1 MLYSYVGIDLAWK
14 SGAIVVLDQDWKIKQ
29 IIIPHFSIYPR
40 KYVWN
45 ELDNKLPLLVHWKTA
60 IEEIP
65 NSSLRQTTYYVEL
78 MENNKL
84 FNYIAGYVSGVIA
97 HHDNSPFTKLELISP
112 NKWNRELIWGRKAQR
127 EQIKE
132 ASLNFFKTNEP
143 SWYERYKDHKNLSDI
158 ADAYCIAYFGIKNTL
173 RKKVYENQ
181 ERDRKPNKNNRNKNT
196 FKETKQ
202 RPTRQVK
209 RIQRNS

>member
-29 IIIPHFSIYPR
+29 IIIPQFDINKR

-45 ELDNKLPLLVHWKTA
+45 KLDNKLPLLKHWKRA

-84 FNYIAGYVSGVIA
+84 FNYIAGYVSGVITQW
-97 HHDNSPFTKLELISP
+97 DNSPFTKLELISP
-112 NKWNRELIWGRKAQR
+112 NKWNRELLWGKVKRD
-127 EQIKE
+127 QIKQ
-132 ASLNFFKTNEP
+132 ASLNHFKQQEP

-181 ERDRKPNKNNRNKNT
+181 ERDRKPNQNNRNKNII
-196 FKETKQ
+196 KETKQ

-209 RIQRNS
+209 RVQRNS

>member
-29 IIIPHFSIYPR
+29 VIIPQFDINKR

-45 ELDNKLPLLVHWKTA
+45 KIDNKLPALKHWKKA

-65 NSSLRQTTYYVEL
+65 KSSLRQTTYYVEL

-97 HHDNSPFTKLELISP
+97 QWDNSPFTKLELISP
-112 NKWNRELIWGRKAQR
+112 NKWNRELLWGKVQR
-127 EQIKE
+127 EQIKK
-132 ASLNFFKTNEP
+132 ASLNHFKQQEP
-143 SWYERYKDHKNLSDI
+143 SWYERYKDHPNLSDI
-158 ADAYCIAYFGIKNTL
+158 ADSYCIAYFGIKNSL
-173 RKKVYENQ
+173 RKNFYENQ
-181 ERDRKPNKNNRNKNT
+181 ERHRKPTKNNRNQNT
-196 FKETKQ
+196 IKETKQ

-209 RIQRNS
+209 RVQRNS

>member
-29 IIIPHFSIYPR
+29 IIIPQFDINKR

-45 ELDNKLPLLVHWKTA
+45 KLDNKLPLLKHWKTA

-65 NSSLRQTTYYVEL
+65 KSSLRQTTYYVEL

-97 HHDNSPFTKLELISP
+97 EWDNSPFTKLELISP
-112 NKWNRELIWGRKAQR
+112 NKWNRELLWGKVQR
-127 EQIKE
+127 EQIKK
-132 ASLNFFKTNEP
+132 ASLNHFKQQEP

-158 ADAYCIAYFGIKNTL
+158 ADSYCIAYFGVKNSL

-181 ERDRKPNKNNRNKNT
+181 ERDRKPNKNNRNKNIV
-196 FKETKQ
+196 KETKQ
-202 RPTRQVK
+202 RTTRKVK
-209 RIQRNS
+209 RVQRNS

>member
-14 SGAIVVLDQDWKIKQ
+14 SGAIVVLDQDWKITK
-29 IIIPHFSIYPR
+29 IIVPQFEINKR

-45 ELDNKLPLLVHWKTA
+45 KLDNKLPLLKHWKAA

-65 NSSLRQTTYYVEL
+65 KSSLRQTTYYVEL

-84 FNYIAGYVSGVIA
+84 FNYIAGYVSGVISQW
-97 HHDNSPFTKLELISP
+97 DNSPFTKLELISP
-112 NKWNRELIWGRKAQR
+112 NKWNRELLWGKVQR
-127 EQIKE
+127 EQIKK
-132 ASLNFFKTNEP
+132 ASLNHFKQQEP
-143 SWYERYKDHKNLSDI
+143 SWYERYKDHPNLSDI
-158 ADAYCIAYFGIKNTL
+158 ADSYCIAYFGIKNSL

-181 ERDRKPNKNNRNKNT
+181 ERDRKPNKNNRNKNII
-196 FKETKQ
+196 KETKQ

-209 RIQRNS
+209 RVQRNS

>member
-14 SGAIVVLDQDWKIKQ
+14 SGAIVVLDQDWKITK
-29 IIIPHFSIYPR
+29 IIVPQFEINKR

-45 ELDNKLPLLVHWKTA
+45 KLDNKLPLLKHWKAA

-65 NSSLRQTTYYVEL
+65 KSSLRQTTYYVEL

-84 FNYIAGYVSGVIA
+84 FNYIAGYVSGVISQW
-97 HHDNSPFTKLELISP
+97 DNSPFTKLELISP
-112 NKWNRELIWGRKAQR
+112 NKWNRELLWGKVQR
-127 EQIKE
+127 EQIKK
-132 ASLNFFKTNEP
+132 ASLNHFKRQEP
-143 SWYERYKDHKNLSDI
+143 SWYERYKDHPNLSDI
-158 ADAYCIAYFGIKNTL
+158 ADSYCIAYFGAKNSL

-181 ERDRKPNKNNRNKNT
+181 ERDRKPTKNNRNQNT
-196 FKETKQ
+196 IKETKQ

-209 RIQRNS
+209 RVQRNS

>member
-29 IIIPHFSIYPR
+29 IIVPQFDINKR

-45 ELDNKLPLLVHWKTA
+45 KLDNKLPLLKHWKTA
-60 IEEIP
+60 IESIER
-65 NSSLRQTTYYVEL
+65 SSLRQTTYYVEL

-84 FNYIAGYVSGVIA
+84 FNYIAGYVSGVISQW
-97 HHDNSPFTKLELISP
+97 DNSPFTKLELISP
-112 NKWNRELIWGRKAQR
+112 NKWNRQLTNVKQR

-132 ASLNFFKTNEP
+132 ASLKFFKTNEP

-158 ADAYCIAYFGIKNTL
+158 ADSYCIAYFGIKNTL
-173 RKKVYENQ
+173 RKSIYGNSNKKTIRPSIRTNRKQKNYE
-181 ERDRKPNKNNRNKNT
+181 K
-196 FKETKQ
+196 TKQ
-202 RPTRQVK
+202 RPTR
-209 RIQRNS
+209 

>member
-29 IIIPHFSIYPR
+29 IIIPQFDINKR

-45 ELDNKLPLLVHWKTA
+45 KLDNKLPLLKHWKAA

-65 NSSLRQTTYYVEL
+65 KSSLRQTTYYVEL

-97 HHDNSPFTKLELISP
+97 EHDNSPFTKLELISP
-112 NKWNRELIWGRKAQR
+112 NKWNRELLWGKVQR
-127 EQIKE
+127 EQIKK
-132 ASLNFFKTNEP
+132 ASLNHFKQQEP
-143 SWYERYKDHKNLSDI
+143 SWYERYKDHPNLSDI
-158 ADAYCIAYFGIKNTL
+158 ADSYCIAYFGIKNSL
-173 RKKVYENQ
+173 RKNFYENQ
-181 ERDRKPNKNNRNKNT
+181 ERHRKPTKNNRNKNII
-196 FKETKQ
+196 KETKQ

-209 RIQRNS
+209 RVQRNS

>member
-14 SGAIVVLDQDWKIKQ
+14 SGAIVVLDQDWKITK
-29 IIIPHFSIYPR
+29 IIVPQFEINKR

-45 ELDNKLPLLVHWKTA
+45 KLDNKLPLLKHWKAA

-65 NSSLRQTTYYVEL
+65 KSSLRQTTYYVEL

-84 FNYIAGYVSGVIA
+84 FNYIAGYVSGVISQW
-97 HHDNSPFTKLELISP
+97 DNSPFTKLELISP
-112 NKWNRELIWGRKAQR
+112 NKWNRELLWGKVQR
-127 EQIKE
+127 EQIKK
-132 ASLNFFKTNEP
+132 ASLNHFKQQEP
-143 SWYERYKDHKNLSDI
+143 SWYERYKDHPNLSDI
-158 ADAYCIAYFGIKNTL
+158 ADSYCIAYFGIKNSL

-181 ERDRKPNKNNRNKNT
+181 ERDRKPNKNNRNKNIV
-196 FKETKQ
+196 KETKQ

-209 RIQRNS
+209 RVQRNS

>member
-29 IIIPHFSIYPR
+29 IIIPQFEINKR

-45 ELDNKLPLLVHWKTA
+45 KLDNKLPLLKHWKAA

-65 NSSLRQTTYYVEL
+65 KSSLRKTTYYVEL

-84 FNYIAGYVSGVIA
+84 FNYIAGYVSGVISQW
-97 HHDNSPFTKLELISP
+97 DNSPFTKLELISP
-112 NKWNRELIWGRKAQR
+112 NKWNRELLWGKVQR
-127 EQIKE
+127 EQIKK
-132 ASLNFFKTNEP
+132 ASLNFFKENEP
-143 SWYERYKDHKNLSDI
+143 SWYERYKDHPNLSDI
-158 ADAYCIAYFGIKNTL
+158 ADSYCIAYFGIKNSL
-173 RKKVYENQ
+173 RKNFYENQ
-181 ERDRKPNKNNRNKNT
+181 ERDRKPNKNNRNKNIV
-196 FKETKQ
+196 KETKQ

-209 RIQRNS
+209 RVQRNS

>member
-29 IIIPHFSIYPR
+29 IIIPQFEINKR

-45 ELDNKLPLLVHWKTA
+45 KLDNKLPLLKHWKAA

-65 NSSLRQTTYYVEL
+65 KSSLRQTTYYVEL

-84 FNYIAGYVSGVIA
+84 FNYIAGYVSGVISQW
-97 HHDNSPFTKLELISP
+97 DNSPFTKLELISP
-112 NKWNRELIWGRKAQR
+112 NKWNRQLTNVKQR
-127 EQIKE
+127 DQIKE
-132 ASLNFFKTNEP
+132 ASLNFFKEQEP
-143 SWYERYKDHKNLSDI
+143 SWYERYKDHPNLSDI
-158 ADAYCIAYFGIKNTL
+158 ADSYCIAYFGIKNSL

-181 ERDRKPNKNNRNKNT
+181 ERHRKPTKNNRNQNT

-209 RIQRNS
+209 RVQRNS

>member
-29 IIIPHFSIYPR
+29 IIVPQFDINKR

-45 ELDNKLPLLVHWKTA
+45 KLDNKLPLLKHWKRA

-97 HHDNSPFTKLELISP
+97 QWDNSPFTKLELISP
-112 NKWNRELIWGRKAQR
+112 NKWNRELLWGKVKR
-127 EQIKE
+127 EQIKQ
-132 ASLNFFKTNEP
+132 ASLNHFKQQEP
-143 SWYERYKDHKNLSDI
+143 SWYERYKDHPNLSDI

-209 RIQRNS
+209 RVQRNS

>member
-29 IIIPHFSIYPR
+29 IIIPQFDINKR

-45 ELDNKLPLLVHWKTA
+45 KLDNKLPLLKHWKTA

-65 NSSLRQTTYYVEL
+65 KSSLRQTTYYVEL

-97 HHDNSPFTKLELISP
+97 ELEDNSPFTKLELISP
-112 NKWNRELIWGRKAQR
+112 NKWNRYLKVKQR
-127 EQIKE
+127 DQIKE
-132 ASLNFFKTNEP
+132 ASLDFFKTYET

-158 ADAYCIAYFGIKNTL
+158 ADAYCIAYFGIQNTL
-173 RKKVYENQ
+173 LRKSIYGNSNKKTVRPNIRTNREQKNYE
-181 ERDRKPNKNNRNKNT
+181 K
-196 FKETKQ
+196 TKQ
-202 RPTRQVK
+202 RTTRKVK
-209 RIQRNS
+209 TI

>member
-29 IIIPHFSIYPR
+29 IIIPQFDINKR

-45 ELDNKLPLLVHWKTA
+45 KLDNKLPLLKHWKRA

-84 FNYIAGYVSGVIA
+84 FNYIAGYVSGVITQW
-97 HHDNSPFTKLELISP
+97 DNSPFTKLELISP
-112 NKWNRELIWGRKAQR
+112 NKWNRELLWGKVKR
-127 EQIKE
+127 EQIKQ
-132 ASLNFFKTNEP
+132 ASLNHFKQQEP

-181 ERDRKPNKNNRNKNT
+181 ERDRKPNQNNRNKNII
-196 FKETKQ
+196 KETKQ

-209 RIQRNS
+209 RVQRNS

>member
-29 IIIPHFSIYPR
+29 IIIPQFDINKR

-45 ELDNKLPLLVHWKTA
+45 KLDNKLPLLKHWKTA
-60 IEEIP
+60 IEKIP
-65 NSSLRQTTYYVEL
+65 KSGLLHQQTYYVEL

-97 HHDNSPFTKLELISP
+97 VHDNSPFNKLELISP
-112 NKWNRELIWGRKAQR
+112 NKWNRQLTNVKQR
-127 EQIKE
+127 DQIKE

-143 SWYERYKDHKNLSDI
+143 SWYERYQYHDNLSDI
-158 ADAYCIAYFGIKNTL
+158 ADAYCIAYFGIKNSL

-181 ERDRKPNKNNRNKNT
+181 ERDRKPNKNNRNQNT
-196 FKETKQ
+196 IKETKQ

-209 RIQRNS
+209 RVQRNS

>member
-29 IIIPHFSIYPR
+29 VIIPQFEINKR

-45 ELDNKLPLLVHWKTA
+45 KLDNKLPLLKHWKAA

-65 NSSLRQTTYYVEL
+65 KSSLRQTTYYVEL

-84 FNYIAGYVSGVIA
+84 FNYIAGYVSGVISQW
-97 HHDNSPFTKLELISP
+97 DNSPFTKLELISP
-112 NKWNRELIWGRKAQR
+112 NKWNRELLWGKVQR
-127 EQIKE
+127 EQIKK
-132 ASLNFFKTNEP
+132 ASLNFFKENEP
-143 SWYERYKDHKNLSDI
+143 SWYERYKDHPNLSDI
-158 ADAYCIAYFGIKNTL
+158 ADSYCIAYFGIKNSL

-181 ERDRKPNKNNRNKNT
+181 ERDRKPNKNNRNKNIV
-196 FKETKQ
+196 KETKQ

-209 RIQRNS
+209 RVQRNS